1 MTSGMVLGDQEAP
14 DRWVGRQGYPSWA
27 ETQELRVEGGRLK
40 LGVGSL
46 TLPMT
51 TWLLGVIVFYWSRHP
66 SAYREETRFR

>member
-1 MTSGMVLGDQEAP
+1 M
-14 DRWVGRQGYPSWA
+14 
-27 ETQELRVEGGRLK
+27 EGGRLK

-66 SAYREETRFR
+66 SAYREETRFRRSENITLYRPGLISNIDSDKIFTLVV